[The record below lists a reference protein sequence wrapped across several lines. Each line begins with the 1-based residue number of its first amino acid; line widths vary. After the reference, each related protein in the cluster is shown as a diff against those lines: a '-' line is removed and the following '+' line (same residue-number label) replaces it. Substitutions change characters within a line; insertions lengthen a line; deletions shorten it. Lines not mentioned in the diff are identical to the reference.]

1 MEQIKKENTYSSQI
15 NTRFELSGKLQIQGF
30 KVCETSI
37 FVQIKE
43 RHFEEVLAWIERY
56 FPKEIDYSIEIM
68 YDAPDTNIPKNA
80 AFERLRHL
88 DDVQG
93 ITYNKEHNCM
103 EIHVNEL
110 VTFGRQT
117 EIALKAMEVIRK
129 LKYNTIS
136 SHVLVSKSHS
146 K

>member
-1 MEQIKKENTYSSQI
+1 MEQIKKANPYTCQI
-15 NTRFELSGKLQIQGF
+15 NSRFELSAILQIQGF
-30 KVCETSI
+30 KVTETSV

-43 RHFEEVLAWIERY
+43 RHFDEILEWIEQY
-56 FPKEIDYSIEIM
+56 FPKQIDYSIEIM
-68 YDAPDTNIPKNA
+68 YDSPDTNLVKNA
-80 AFERLRHL
+80 AFERLRHI
-88 DDVQG
+88 DDVAG

-136 SHVLVSKSHS
+136 SHVIVSKSQS